1 MIRIEI
7 NPARVERI
15 VFEASSQI
23 EKDFDF
29 AAWAS
34 IRELVDRIDRRL
46 QRTVKAFSTRARRSR
61 GGGRGDCDL
70 R

>member
-15 VFEASSQI
+15 IFEASSQI

-29 AAWAS
+29 ATWAN

-46 QRTVKAFSTRARRSR
+46 QRTVKVILTQSAPVKKRGAR
-61 GGGRGDCDL
+61 
-70 R
+70 